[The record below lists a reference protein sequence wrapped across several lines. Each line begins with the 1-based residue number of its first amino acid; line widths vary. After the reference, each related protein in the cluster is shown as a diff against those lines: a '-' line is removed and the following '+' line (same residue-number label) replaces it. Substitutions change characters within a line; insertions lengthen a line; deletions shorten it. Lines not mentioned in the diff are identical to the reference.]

1 LEHPLTSQ
9 PNLLYPDLK
18 KYLFGITILTLA
30 VIGLVGCKTLE
41 PQKPAENY
49 TYTPV
54 KPQTSTVSFFADLN
68 VAGLEAV
75 VNSHTDSLLYND
87 DSFVDN
93 DNDNL
98 MLKAWKNGEIKFSF
112 SEDVLSW
119 EIPLRVEIKKSVFMV
134 AFNRP
139 FGDIAEAN
147 GEIKLK
153 FKTKL
158 SVNPDWTIKTAT
170 TSDDYEWTK
179 KPTVKIAGFTIPV
192 TPIAFILLKTN
203 LKGYSQQIDKTIASN
218 FNFKEYAGKGWQ
230 LMFEPFKIPGN
241 YNAWISMM
249 PYSVSLLPLKAAN
262 GSIRFGA
269 VVKADI
275 ECTLDKQPPSRKVSA
290 LPNLL
295 PLEVPPDT
303 FRINMLTDIPYST
316 IERLTYE
323 ELRDSSYA
331 FGNKRLTFE
340 SFKVYGSEGKV
351 AIETKVKGSIKG
363 TMYFTGI
370 PYFNAADT
378 TLRVKN
384 LKFDLRTRNLWMKS
398 AKWLFNGKMER
409 TMTEA
414 IAIPFNSNIRE
425 IEDNL
430 VGFMNHRKLGY
441 GFELIGKL
449 NKISVSDLMLTP
461 ESVKANM
468 VFSGKLSL
476 GIEEMAGKK

>member
-1 LEHPLTSQ
+1 
-9 PNLLYPDLK
+9 
-18 KYLFGITILTLA
+18 
-30 VIGLVGCKTLE
+30 
-41 PQKPAENY
+41 
-49 TYTPV
+49 
-54 KPQTSTVSFFADLN
+54 
-68 VAGLEAV
+68 
-75 VNSHTDSLLYND
+75 
-87 DSFVDN
+87 
-93 DNDNL
+93 
-98 MLKAWKNGEIKFSF
+98 MLKAWKNGDIKFSF
-112 SEDVLSW
+112 SDDVLSW

-158 SVNPDWTIKTAT
+158 SVNPDWSIKTAT

-179 KPTVKIAGFTIPV
+179 KPTVKLAGFTIPV
-192 TPIAFILLKTN
+192 TPIAFILLKAN
-203 LKGYSQQIDKTIASN
+203 LNSYSSKVDETIASN

-230 LMFEPFKIPGN
+230 MMHEPFRIPGN
-241 YNAWISMM
+241 YNAWIATT
-249 PYSVSLLPLKAAN
+249 PFSVSLLPLKSTN

-275 ECTLDKQPPSRKVSA
+275 ECTLDKQPSIRKVTP

-295 PLEVPPDT
+295 PIEAHPDT

-316 IERLTYE
+316 IERLTFE
-323 ELRDSSYA
+323 VLRDSSYA
-331 FGNKRLTFE
+331 FGNKRLIFE
-340 SFKVYGSEGKV
+340 SFKVYGSDGKV

-363 TMYFTGI
+363 TMYFTGV

-378 TLRVKN
+378 TLRIKN

-414 IAIPFNSNIRE
+414 IAIPFNTDIRE
-425 IEDNL
+425 IEGNL
-430 VGFMNHRKLGY
+430 VSFMNHRKLGY